1 VWSAGGCYFNAG
13 SGNEPWLKLM
23 DKPLPADGLASCEI
37 THAPGAG
44 WFGRS
49 AELARVWDWPGGYFP
64 TMFADTDMAL
74 WCRMHGMRFEF
85 TPSAAVTHHHG
96 SFTRKQTNQAD
107 LIARQDAHRAEFNRQ
122 WSEMVEDDVA
132 CAEGDG

>member
-1 VWSAGGCYFNAG
+1 
-13 SGNEPWLKLM
+13 
-23 DKPLPADGLASCEI
+23 
-37 THAPGAG
+37 
-44 WFGRS
+44 
-49 AELARVWDWPGGYFP
+49 
-64 TMFADTDMAL
+64 
-74 WCRMHGMRFEF
+74 MHGMRFEF

-122 WSEMVEDDVA
+122 WAEMVEDDVA